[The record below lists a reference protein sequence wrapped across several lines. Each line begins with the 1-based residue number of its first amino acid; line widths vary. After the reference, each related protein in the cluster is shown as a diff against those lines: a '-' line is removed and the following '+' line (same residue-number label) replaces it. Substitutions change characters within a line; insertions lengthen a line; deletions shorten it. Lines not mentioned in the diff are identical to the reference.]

1 MLEDLCKR
9 GDSTLLRYAPL
20 ITEQK
25 KCWDLLA
32 QTFDRF
38 QTLCNNSQQHE
49 TTCNRVSKRTQHVK
63 SSNVGSYWPTLSE
76 HVASFFFHGALAERV
91 LLREIS
97 LPRPLLY
104 CGMLIKPALNQYNWQ
119 KTFIQSLSYYVL
131 ITISQYFETRPR
143 PLDHREQF
151 RWRAFSIATA
161 IMSVMN
167 LACVQTSPPP
177 SGKIKRLRFLFH
189 VFN

>member
-1 MLEDLCKR
+1 ML
-9 GDSTLLRYAPL
+9 GVIGQQVNMLRP
-20 ITEQK
+20 
-25 KCWDLLA
+25 
-32 QTFDRF
+32 
-38 QTLCNNSQQHE
+38 
-49 TTCNRVSKRTQHVK
+49 
-63 SSNVGSYWPTLSE
+63 
-76 HVASFFFHGALAERV
+76 FFHGALAERV

-143 PLDHREQF
+143 PLDHREEF
-151 RWRAFSIATA
+151 RWRPFSTATA

-167 LACVQTSPPP
+167 YVFYFMFSI
-177 SGKIKRLRFLFH
+177 SGDFFQ
-189 VFN
+189 

>member
-1 MLEDLCKR
+1 ML
-9 GDSTLLRYAPL
+9 GVIGQQVNMLRP
-20 ITEQK
+20 
-25 KCWDLLA
+25 
-32 QTFDRF
+32 
-38 QTLCNNSQQHE
+38 
-49 TTCNRVSKRTQHVK
+49 
-63 SSNVGSYWPTLSE
+63 
-76 HVASFFFHGALAERV
+76 FFSGALAERV

-143 PLDHREQF
+143 PLDHREEF